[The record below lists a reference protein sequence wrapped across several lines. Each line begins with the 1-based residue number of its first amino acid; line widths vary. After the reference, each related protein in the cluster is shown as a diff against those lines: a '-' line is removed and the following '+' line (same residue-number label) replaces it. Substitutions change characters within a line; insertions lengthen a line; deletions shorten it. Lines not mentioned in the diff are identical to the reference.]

1 MVRPLVVLLLCVWL
15 LAMALPSPSADNGLA
30 PLDPRVQ
37 ASFVAD
43 TQVGIVLAGPP
54 CTCVLFPTGCIAGQC
69 GSGQVCTPVGIDPQI
84 MCPGIGKTNNTCAC
98 M

>member
-1 MVRPLVVLLLCVWL
+1 MVRPLVVLLLCVCL

-37 ASFVAD
+37 TSFVAD
-43 TQVGIVLAGPP
+43 TQGGVVLPFPP
-54 CTCVLFPTGCIAGQC
+54 CAC
-69 GSGQVCTPVGIDPQI
+69 GLAPACGVGYCSGGQVCTWVGIDPQI
-84 MCPGIGKTNNTCAC
+84 LCPGPTNDTCAC